1 MPYYPYF
8 CDYSLQIYESIRMIS
23 IFLHNFLSKS
33 KKNILLY
40 FVFVIQIMSCVP
52 LETSNSDN
60 SNPVTQKTNLSN
72 IVLQNQ
78 INNPYIRTVMLHPQ
92 SDDMRKTLNPPVV
105 PIIGTQTLVLE
116 FDDLEGEFHDYYAKL
131 IHCNYDWTQ
140 SRLQQNDY
148 LQDFNEF
155 PVSNYEISS
164 NTRQPYI
171 HYQIQLP
178 LVKSSGNYIVA
189 VYRGE
194 DPDNILIMRRFV
206 AYENRVII
214 STDVR
219 ASTDVLLLEENQQ
232 IEFEIDYSGIEIS
245 NPRDA
250 VKVILRQNDRW
261 DNAIYDL
268 KPRTVREFEKKLE
281 YNFFGLE
288 NNFKGVNE
296 FRQFDAQSVLYL
308 GFNVEQIDVSGTVN
322 RLRLV
327 SDESRKENP
336 YLTWLD
342 LNGGYYINVSETGR
356 GDYEADY
363 IKVFFTLKVPKQEG
377 EVYIVGAFN
386 DWQSNEENQMTYF
399 EEAQVYQKS
408 LYIKQGYYNY
418 AYAYQ
423 ANSLSSL
430 DLTKFEGSHQAT
442 ENIYDILVY
451 FRAIG
456 ERADRVIAYQRFSS
470 YD

>member
-1 MPYYPYF
+1 M
-8 CDYSLQIYESIRMIS
+8 DS

-33 KKNILLY
+33 KKNIFL
-40 FVFVIQIMSCVP
+40 VFVVITQLTNCVP
-52 LETSNSDN
+52 LEPSNTEK
-60 SNPVTQKTNLSN
+60 PTYQKEVTNLSN

-78 INNPYIRTVMLHPQ
+78 INSSYLRTVMLHPQ
-92 SDDMRKTLNPPVV
+92 SDDMHKTLNPPVV
-105 PIIGTQTLVLE
+105 PIIQTQTLILE

-178 LVKSSGNYIVA
+178 LVKTSGNYIVA
-189 VYRGE
+189 VYRG
-194 DPDNILIMRRFV
+194 DAPDNILITRRFV
-206 AYENRVII
+206 AYENRIII
-214 STDVR
+214 SPNVR
-219 ASTDVLLLEENQQ
+219 ASTDVLYLEENQQ
-232 IEFEIDYSGIEIS
+232 IEFEIDYSGVQLN
-245 NPRDA
+245 NPREN
-250 VKVILRQNDRW
+250 VKVVLRQNDRW
-261 DNAIYDL
+261 DNAIYNL
-268 KPRTVREFEKKLE
+268 RPRNVREFEKKLE
-281 YNFFGLE
+281 YNFFSLE
-288 NNFKGVNE
+288 NNFKGLNE

-308 GFNVEQIDVSGTVN
+308 GFNIEQVDVSGTIN
-322 RLRLV
+322 RLRLI
-327 SDESRKENP
+327 SDESRKSSP

-363 IKVFFTLKVPKQEG
+363 VKVFFTLKVPKKEG
-377 EVYIVGAFN
+377 EIYIVGAFN
-386 DWQSNEENQMTYF
+386 DWQTTEENKMTYF

-418 AYAYQ
+418 AYAYK
-423 ANSLSSL
+423 ATPLSTP
-430 DLTKFEGSHQAT
+430 DLTTFEGSHQAT
-442 ENIYDILVY
+442 ENTYDILVY
-451 FRAIG
+451 HRAIG
-456 ERADRVIAYQRFSS
+456 ERADRVLAYQRFSS